1 MKTPPSHFPRR
12 DINNKVLVT
21 TLHRMGFKRINSNT
35 TPGRSSQQTIDS
47 LWKKPNHS
55 RTPPK
60 MHQQQKIGGNLIAD
74 DAYNSPSTSLAIEV
88 SSQCD
93 KKLVAMP
100 THDHA
105 DQSSHSSTT
114 KKLKISACR
123 LMTRQAPLNN
133 NIGHHQP

>member
-1 MKTPPSHFPRR
+1 
-12 DINNKVLVT
+12 
-21 TLHRMGFKRINSNT
+21 
-35 TPGRSSQQTIDS
+35 
-47 LWKKPNHS
+47 
-55 RTPPK
+55 